1 MSKSRR
7 RKKFE
12 KFSTEAMKNAIRIH
26 MDSILLFDNES
37 YPSSYHLSVLALEE
51 IAKSDWI
58 DHYVE
63 TTTTNH
69 GLPEPDGKDEQ
80 EWIKLLYIHR
90 RKHFAFINQ
99 QFHFLSR
106 DFYDFADSAKL
117 ELKKQ
122 KAIYVG
128 LERSKKGIDT
138 KSKISKPISQIKL
151 NDAKKII
158 SLNNQVLMNQCIRN
172 IQNGFYYGPEEKYEI
187 LNQDLLIELEEKWKF
202 KSRIIESLK
211 IKKSR

>member
-12 KFSTEAMKNAIRIH
+12 RFSTEAIKNAIRIH
-26 MDSILLFDNES
+26 LDSILLFENES

-63 TTTTNH
+63 ITVTNH

-80 EWIKLLYIHR
+80 DWIKLLYMHR
-90 RKHFAFINQ
+90 KKHFAFINQ
-99 QFHFLSR
+99 QYHFITKE
-106 DFYDFADSAKL
+106 FYDFADSAKL

-128 LERSKKGIDT
+128 IERSKRGIDT
-138 KSKISKPISQIKL
+138 KSRISKPTSQIKL
-151 NDAKKII
+151 ADTKKMI
-158 SLNNQVLMNQCIRN
+158 SLNNQVLKNQCIRN
-172 IQNGFYYGPEEKYEI
+172 ILNEHYFGPFEKYKI
-187 LNQDLLIELEEKWKF
+187 LNQELFNELDDKWKF
-202 KSRIIESLK
+202 KSRLIENLK
-211 IKKSR
+211 L

>member
-1 MSKSRR
+1 MSKRRR

-37 YPSSYHLSVLALEE
+37 YPSSHHLSVLALEE

-138 KSKISKPISQIKL
+138 KSKISKPIS
-151 NDAKKII
+151 
-158 SLNNQVLMNQCIRN
+158 
-172 IQNGFYYGPEEKYEI
+172 
-187 LNQDLLIELEEKWKF
+187 
-202 KSRIIESLK
+202 
-211 IKKSR
+211 

>member
-12 KFSTEAMKNAIRIH
+12 RFSTEAIKNALRIH
-26 MDSILLFDNES
+26 LDSILLFNNKS
-37 YPSSYHLSVLALEE
+37 YPSAYHLSVLALEE

-106 DFYDFADSAKL
+106 EFYDFADSAKL

-138 KSKISKPISQIKL
+138 KSKISKPINQLKE

-158 SLNNQVLMNQCIRN
+158 SLNNQVLKNQCIRN
-172 IQNGFYYGPEEKYEI
+172 IQNGFYYGPYEKYQI
-187 LNQDLLIELEEKWKF
+187 LNQEQLTDLDEKWNF

-211 IKKSR
+211 L

>member
-1 MSKSRR
+1 MSRSRR

-158 SLNNQVLMNQCIRN
+158 SLNNQVLKNQCIRN

-211 IKKSR
+211 F

>member
-1 MSKSRR
+1 
-7 RKKFE
+7 
-12 KFSTEAMKNAIRIH
+12 MKNAIRIH

>member
-12 KFSTEAMKNAIRIH
+12 KFSTGAMKNAIRIH

>member
-1 MSKSRR
+1 MSKRRR

-158 SLNNQVLMNQCIRN
+158 SLNNQVIMNQCIRN

>member
-1 MSKSRR
+1 MSRSRR

-12 KFSTEAMKNAIRIH
+12 KFSTEAMKNAVRIH

-138 KSKISKPISQIKL
+138 KSKISKPISQIKP

-158 SLNNQVLMNQCIRN
+158 SLNNQVLKNQCIRN
-172 IQNGFYYGPEEKYEI
+172 IQNGFYYGPEEKHEI

-211 IKKSR
+211 LKKSR

>member
-80 EWIKLLYIHR
+80 EWIKLLYIHQ

-99 QFHFLSR
+99 QFHFLSK
-106 DFYDFADSAKL
+106 DFYDFADSARL

-151 NDAKKII
+151 NDVKKII

-202 KSRIIESLK
+202 KSRIIESIK